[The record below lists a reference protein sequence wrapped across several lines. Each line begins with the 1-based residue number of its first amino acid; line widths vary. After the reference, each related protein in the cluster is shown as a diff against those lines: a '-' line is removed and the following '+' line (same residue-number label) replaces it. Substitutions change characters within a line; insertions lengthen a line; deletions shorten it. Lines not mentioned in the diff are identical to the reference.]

1 MLPSNIEEFSVDQN
15 FNWKKFPL
23 QDDKLSVLIVYDEIK
38 DYLNTQKLVNK
49 LLMVFPDKCYYDN
62 TKMSWLKLPED
73 TVGNQLLYLE
83 KLFLCFYEKGKWP
96 ILPTNVLGRKVPY
109 TEKLFPNKK
118 NNEKHT
124 LIMDLDNLQL
134 EDSNETKDYPFVES
148 TKDIIKGKEEHKNI
162 DSVDANPQ
170 FPMTFNERDIEV
182 SKILS
187 NKTFITHTI
196 CIAKHDK
203 IPKSYY
209 EKFDILIFMNHEIAN
224 FYMVTRAIGQTF
236 GLNVLPEGKVC
247 LTDTRLMKN
256 VIYLYN
262 L

>member
-1 MLPSNIEEFSVDQN
+1 MLPSNIEEFSIDQN

-23 QDDKLSVLIVYDEIK
+23 QDDKLSVLILYDADSK
-38 DYLNTQKLVNK
+38 NGNDYLNTQKLVNK

-62 TKMSWLKLPED
+62 TKMPWIKLPED

-109 TEKLFPNKK
+109 TDKLFPNKK

-134 EDSNETKDYPFVES
+134 EDPNEVKDYPFVNKNDVKSIEKVDLLD
-148 TKDIIKGKEEHKNI
+148 KD
-162 DSVDANPQ
+162 PQ
-170 FPMTFNERDIEV
+170 FPMTFNERDVEV
-182 SKILS
+182 SKVLS

-236 GLNVLPEGKVC
+236 GLNILPEGKVC